1 MIIYLLQVS
10 LCWIF
15 FYSIYHLILRKETFF
30 STNRWY
36 LLLSLWGSLLIPP
49 LGHWVKQLFT
59 TSPADMGQVLYLLS
73 ETPMYISQTLESRPQ
88 IDWLHIAIYTLYLS
102 GVLVVG
108 IRLLYGLSKI
118 WQLYRQGRIEK
129 KQSYTLIYTN
139 KEHLPFSFF
148 NFVFFSE
155 MVDLKPVFH
164 QVIKHELS
172 HVQQWHSVDVLLVEI
187 LQVFFWFNP
196 ILILYKKSLRE
207 SHEYFADAC
216 VLQGEDP
223 KNYGRILL
231 GQSASGLEIA
241 LAHQFFNSQLKQRI
255 RMMYQKKSNR
265 SARLKYLM
273 AVPLLFLALILFS
286 NSMIVDQGPK
296 PLKDQII
303 ELINGDK
310 SLHENPWQKIESIAA
325 KYADEYEL
333 SEEQFDKE
341 LVEIFN
347 ETGLILYKVDGNIRV
362 SVAGR
367 MPSNEE
373 YYEKLNHF
381 LGLPNYKLRKE
392 LKQTRGRVPL
402 ININGNIL
410 QGSAAAININ
420 PDRIIEHSYTPPEE
434 AKRMYGDVAAIGG
447 VINLTVAD
455 FSKTDL
461 ARCGVVLSLKDKSIL
476 PYKIEKKVDIPALY
490 PGCDDIEGEEATR
503 CATEKFQE
511 YIAEM
516 MQYPEEARR
525 QNVEG
530 EVLVKFIVTERGKI
544 ASPEIVKDIGGGC
557 GEEALYLIHNMNF
570 LSKNWMPARHKGEYV
585 ASEVVVPIRFKLG
598 GLATKKPFSARNDAF
613 LRGETEQ
620 PVEDLVKEENA
631 AREMVSLLSEFEITP
646 RPIFVVDGKITE
658 KDDINLYADEV
669 ASINVLDEE
678 MAAEKYQTVNQKAM
692 EITTKIGDGTQK
704 TGELLI
710 RKRNTEISL
719 DSQPLIILDGEE
731 KGHDPSILQ
740 NMDRETIA
748 RMDVLKPPISVEKFG
763 DQGENGV
770 IIITTKGAEDKVKI
784 RVKGSELE
792 ISDKEPLIIL
802 DGKNLGVGKDKIA
815 SLDPENIASM
825 YVLKPPTSVEEYGD
839 QGENGVIVITSKGAE
854 DKLKIRVDGS
864 ELKISDQEPLII
876 LDGEV
881 LGVGK
886 DKISSLDPENIASME
901 VLKPPHSVEKY
912 GEEGRHGAIIISS
925 KDTKVSGEIISVDK
939 LQLTGQVKAFS
950 DVQIYPNPAKGSFN
964 LAFKGKEGPMVI
976 EVFDIAGKSLYRRTV
991 EDFNGEFQEEI
1002 SSSNFVNTQ
1011 AIIHI
1016 RQGDVIQHERITF
1029 TK

>member
-1 MIIYLLQVS
+1 MITYLLQVS

-59 TSPADMGQVLYLLS
+59 TSPADMGQVFYLLS
-73 ETPMYISQTLESRPQ
+73 ETPMYISQTLESRPH
-88 IDWLHIAIYTLYLS
+88 IDWLHIGIYTLYLS
-102 GVLVVG
+102 GVFVVG
-108 IRLLYGLSKI
+108 IRLLYGLFKI
-118 WQLYRQGRIEK
+118 WQLYRQGRKEK

-155 MVDLKPVFH
+155 KVDLQPVFH

-172 HVQQWHSVDVLLVEI
+172 HVQQWHSVDVLMVEI
-187 LQVFFWFNP
+187 IQVFFWFNP

-207 SHEYFADAC
+207 SHEYFADAS

-241 LAHQFFNSQLKQRI
+241 LAHQFFNSQLKNRI

-265 SARLKYLM
+265 SARFKYLM

-286 NSMIVDQGPK
+286 NSMMVSEDPT
-296 PLKDQII
+296 PLKDEIVKII
-303 ELINGDK
+303 YEEQTLDKVYKEVELLVK
-310 SLHENPWQKIESIAA
+310 SYVAEHDLSNTEL
-325 KYADEYEL
+325 DELLLAVSKSTGFVIFRRGNEL
-333 SEEQFDKE
+333 SYGYDTKIATEKGN
-341 LVEIFN
+341 LAVLHRLYGVHEIF
-347 ETGLILYKVDGNIRV
+347 T
-362 SVAGR
+362 
-367 MPSNEE
+367 
-373 YYEKLNHF
+373 KLQREIAQF
-381 LGLPNYKLRKE
+381 EGKF
-392 LKQTRGRVPL
+392 PL
-402 ININGNIL
+402 LNINGNLVYGYFI
-410 QGSAAAININ
+410 SIDA
-420 PDRIIEHSYTPPEE
+420 DRITEHSYTGIKE
-434 AKRMYGDVAAIGG
+434 AKLKYGDVANNGVLNLTIAGLTKSELGQFG
-447 VINLTVAD
+447 VI
-455 FSKTDL
+455 
-461 ARCGVVLSLKDKSIL
+461 LSSSDKSML
-476 PYKIEKKVDIPALY
+476 PYKVKKKVDIQARY
-490 PGCDDIEGEEATR
+490 PGCDDIKGEEANR

-525 QNVEG
+525 ENIEG
-530 EVLVKFIVTERGKI
+530 EVLVKFIVTKEGNI
-544 ASPEIVKDIGGGC
+544 ANPQLVHDIGGGC
-557 GEEALYLIHNMNF
+557 GKEALYLIQNMNN
-570 LSKNWMPARHKGEYV
+570 LAKNWTPAMHKGEKV
-585 ASEVVVPIRFKLG
+585 ESEIVVPIQFKLG
-598 GLATKKPFSARNDAF
+598 GIATKKPFSARNDAL

-620 PVEDLVKEENA
+620 PVDNLVKEENA
-631 AREMVSLLSEFEITP
+631 AREMVSLLREFEITP
-646 RPIFVVDGKITE
+646 RPIFVVNGEIKE

-669 ASINVLDEE
+669 ASIHVLDEE
-678 MAAEKYQTVNQKAM
+678 EAAEKYQTVNQKAM
-692 EITTKIGDGTQK
+692 EITTKIGAGAQS

-710 RKRNTEISL
+710 RKRNTEIPL

-731 KGHDPSILQ
+731 KGHDPMILQ
-740 NMDRETIA
+740 NMDQETIA
-748 RMDVLKPPISVEKFG
+748 RMDVLKPPISVEKYG

-770 IIITTKGAEDKVKI
+770 IIITSKGAGDKVKI
-784 RVKGSELE
+784 RVKGSDPK
-792 ISDKEPLIIL
+792 ISDK
-802 DGKNLGVGKDKIA
+802 
-815 SLDPENIASM
+815 
-825 YVLKPPTSVEEYGD
+825 
-839 QGENGVIVITSKGAE
+839 
-854 DKLKIRVDGS
+854 
-864 ELKISDQEPLII
+864 EPLII

-912 GEEGRHGAIIISS
+912 GEDGRHGAIIISS
-925 KDTKVSGEIISVDK
+925 KDTKVSGEIIGEDK

-976 EVFDIAGKSLYRRTV
+976 EVFDIAGKSLYKDTF
-991 EDFNGEFQEEI
+991 EDFNGVFQEEI

-1016 RQGDVIQHERITF
+1016 RQGDLIQHERITF